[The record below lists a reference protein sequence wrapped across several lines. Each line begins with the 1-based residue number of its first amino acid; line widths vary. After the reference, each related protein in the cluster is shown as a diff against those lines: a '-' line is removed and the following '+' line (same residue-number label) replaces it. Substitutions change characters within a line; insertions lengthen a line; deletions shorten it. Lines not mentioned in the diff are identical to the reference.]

1 MQTKWTNQRVIYSLG
16 LKLNVQRVQAAGAV
30 DAMYMQGN
38 IEVIHRLKLLIIE
51 FQGSS
56 YGG

>member
-1 MQTKWTNQRVIYSLG
+1 MQTEWTNQRVIYSLG
-16 LKLNVQRVQAAGAV
+16 LKLNVQRVQAGAV
-30 DAMYMQGN
+30 GAMYMQGN